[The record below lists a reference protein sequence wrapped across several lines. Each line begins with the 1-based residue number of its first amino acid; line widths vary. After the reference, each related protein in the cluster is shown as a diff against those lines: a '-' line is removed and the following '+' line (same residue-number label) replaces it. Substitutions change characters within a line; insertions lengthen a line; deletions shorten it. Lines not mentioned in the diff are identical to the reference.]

1 MRAKEFLQEAI
12 PLGFNVYS
20 AWVKIKNPL
29 YNNSM
34 EVAVFAKNPSMAR
47 ALLQAQYGKSATI
60 TNVNKVA

>member
-12 PLGFNVYS
+12 PPGFNVYS
-20 AWVKIKNPL
+20 AWVKVKNPL

-34 EVAVFAKNPSMAR
+34 EVAVFAQNPSMAR
-47 ALLQAQYGKSATI
+47 ALLQAQYGKSASI